1 MKIEL
6 LNSPSCLGAVFLI
19 NAYICNITYL
29 CIYFMMQSV
38 GLRGLTLEQKWLSLL
53 DLVGQFQ
60 IHKKKTYN
68 FPTSIGH
75 NNCQNEHKLEP
86 HHEK

>member
-1 MKIEL
+1 
-6 LNSPSCLGAVFLI
+6 
-19 NAYICNITYL
+19 
-29 CIYFMMQSV
+29 MMQSV

-75 NNCQNEHKLEP
+75 YNCQNEHKLEP

>member
-6 LNSPSCLGAVFLI
+6 PNSPSCLGAVFLI
-19 NAYICNITYL
+19 NAYICIITYL

-60 IHKKKTYN
+60 IHKKKKHIIFQHRLDTTTAKTN
-68 FPTSIGH
+68 I
-75 NNCQNEHKLEP
+75 N
-86 HHEK
+86 